1 METGPESGEHACER
15 EKGLICD
22 APGCGVRLHDRVKVR
37 RPTHEAIA
45 GSCGLLGAVTCAARK
60 RLWSMSSAQSSASHS
75 GVSASR
81 RLVCGYEASRISP
94 CGFNVFACL
103 VSLFAFLG

>member
-60 RLWSMSSAQSSASHS
+60 RHTCGGVHS
-75 GVSASR
+75 RHVWPFSCNSFK
-81 RLVCGYEASRISP
+81 IS
-94 CGFNVFACL
+94 NLATL
-103 VSLFAFLG
+103 KL